1 MSDLSLMHA
10 LIALRAWSQWYYVV
24 SMNSKY
30 LPGCRILRVAF
41 ETALKSL
48 QSESRKAVIRLIAYR
63 KCLMCGA
70 DVGLGQGDHVIPIS
84 KVPYHCA
91 ENYAP
96 LCKRCNASKGAKDL
110 LEWWIGKGKCITELH
125 PDALTVYLR
134 LKFRFTPPE
143 ELHLPAPEYFKI
155 ALQQAESTLPTNLLG
170 FWREN
175 LKKVIYDVLRTD
187 ACSKSLPSSML
198 AVSHRSLYGGD
209 GGREDDHPH
218 LAGH

>member
-1 MSDLSLMHA
+1 MFENRNTLTLMHA
-10 LIALRAWSQWYYVV
+10 LIGLRAWSQWYYVV
-24 SMNSKY
+24 SVNPKY
-30 LPGCRILRVAF
+30 LPGFRILRVAF

-48 QSESRKAVIRLIAYR
+48 QSESRKTIIRLISYR
-63 KCLMCGA
+63 KCLMCGT

-155 ALQQAESTLPTNLLG
+155 ALQQAESTLPSNLLSC
-170 FWREN
+170 WREH
-175 LKKVIYDVLRTD
+175 LEKVIYDVLRTD
-187 ACSKSLPSSML
+187 AG
-198 AVSHRSLYGGD
+198 YT
-209 GGREDDHPH
+209 
-218 LAGH
+218 